1 MFLLALVTHPA
12 RTKLAVLF
20 VGGAYVVP
28 DDTVKLRAA
37 RMGLVAAAA
46 VVMYEPAKPFIE
58 LLEDVVDYLMQS
70 AGLFKDTVTGLK
82 KTLRFARLND
92 AAVGVLSATVV
103 DITQQDGYV
112 PGADP
117 RELKIL
123 TKLMTYH
130 LRPNAVTDD
139 DVAYAKPKVVHRFIM
154 KMLAM
159 FRRWSNAA
167 NEDQKTKTTDEKNNW
182 FSENTN
188 KDYLEI
194 RKQYMD
200 TTNKGENRRGVGT
213 FLDGKTAWPY
223 SEYESYEL

>member
-58 LLEDVVDYLMQS
+58 LLDDVVDYLKQS

-92 AAVGVLSATVV
+92 AAVGTLTKTILN
-103 DITQQDGYV
+103 ITQQENYV

-117 RELKIL
+117 QELQIL
-123 TKLMTYH
+123 EKLMTYH

-139 DVAYAKPKVVHRFIM
+139 DIAYAKPKVVHRFIM
-154 KMLAM
+154 TMLAM
-159 FRRWSNAA
+159 FEGWWRDAKERQKENTSTERDKWFSDNT
-167 NEDQKTKTTDEKNNW
+167 NED
-182 FSENTN
+182 
-188 KDYLEI
+188 YLQI
-194 RKQYMD
+194 RKLYMD
-200 TTNKGENRRGVGT
+200 TTNKGENGRGAGK
-213 FLDGKTAWPY
+213 FLDGKTVWPY
-223 SEYESYEL
+223 SEESYEI